1 MTSNNQNKPYILG
14 LDIGMASVG
23 AALLGDKEVIGLHV
37 RAFNKAET
45 DKEGNPLNQIR
56 REARSA
62 RRRTRRKALRL
73 QSLKKILSRGSL
85 PYSTKTNETIS
96 PWQSRAE
103 GLNRKLTPEEW
114 SASLYH
120 LLKHRGFQSTRKS
133 EANDDKQ
140 LGELLSG
147 VKENNSLIDGDK
159 YRTAGELAWLHPKF
173 SDAKRNKGGSYKH
186 TFSRADIAKELSFLF
201 DKQRQFGNPNAS
213 EALEEAVN
221 KLLMARRPAI
231 ANDDLFKM
239 IGFCTFEKEE
249 YRSPKATFSAEK
261 FVWLGKLNNLTIN
274 SLGKRRPLTRNER
287 ETLINLPFTLS
298 KLSYKQ
304 VRSKLNLQEGDS
316 FVGLSYYKKDP
327 DSKKDPEA
335 ATLFEAKSFNTM
347 KKAYEKRGLE
357 GRWKTDCHNI
367 ELMDALTY
375 AQTVYKEDA
384 PAREYLKEKGV
395 DEEVIEA
402 ALSVSFSG
410 FINLS
415 LVALQKIIPLMEQG
429 QRYDQAVTEIYGH
442 HSNLNSG
449 LEKSKY
455 LPKVDYEDIRNPV
468 VARTL
473 NQARKLVN
481 AIVKQYGSPA
491 AVHIELARDLSKPF
505 DERRKIQKDQETYQ
519 KDKER
524 DRKYFEEQFGSTPN
538 GLDLLKFQLYREQD
552 AQCAYSQKPI
562 DIDRLCE
569 VGYVQVDHALPFSRS
584 FDNSKNNKVLV
595 LTQEN
600 QNKGNKT
607 PYEYLNGVDDSEQ
620 WQRFVAWVVGNK
632 KIRQAKRSRLLQST
646 FDFENAEAFRER
658 NLTDTRYACKYFK
671 KLVEDNLLL
680 DPRSKTKRV
689 VAVSG
694 QLTSLLR
701 ARWGLLK
708 VREDGDKHHALDAA
722 VVAACTQGFV
732 KRMANYSKRKELE
745 FVRTHVPDPETGEI
759 IDIAALR
766 QLEGEFPQPWPNF
779 RNELLARL
787 SDDPAAKMPELK
799 GVQPIRVSRAPLRRG
814 TGAAHKETIR
824 SKKHMSEDIPEQ
836 KKKLSSV
843 KTPLE
848 KLKVKDLER
857 IVGYEDP
864 RNKGLITA
872 IRQRLEA
879 FGDNGQKAF
888 KEPLYKP
895 SKSGKQA
902 PQIRSVNLLSSSEQK
917 SGVDVRGGI
926 ADNGE
931 IIRTDI
937 FLSKNGFFA
946 IPLYVADIVKP
957 ELPCKVITKGK
968 NYQDWISINQGFK
981 FLFSLHPND
990 WIRITRKGK
999 PTIEGYYSSV
1009 NRSTAAFDVWIHDRN
1024 KQFGRKGKVG
1034 LIEGVGFKSA
1044 LSIEKFH
1051 VDLLGNLHIAPYQ
1064 PRQLLKQV

>member
-1 MTSNNQNKPYILG
+1 MTAIIQSKPYVLG

-23 AALLGDKEVIGLHV
+23 AALLSDNEIIGLHV
-37 RAFNKAET
+37 RTFNKAET

-62 RRRTRRKALRL
+62 RRRTRRKVLRL
-73 QSLKKILSRGSL
+73 KSLKKILSRNAL
-85 PYSTKTNETIS
+85 PYEDKTNETIS
-96 PWQSRAE
+96 PWQSRSE
-103 GLNRKLTPEEW
+103 GLDRKLTPQEW
-114 SASLYH
+114 SAALYH

-133 EANDDKQ
+133 EAKDDKQ
-140 LGELLSG
+140 VGELLSG
-147 VKENNSLIDGDK
+147 VKENNSLIDGEK

-173 SDAKRNKGGSYKH
+173 SEAKRNKGGSYKH
-186 TFSRADIAKELSFLF
+186 TFSRADIAKELSILF
-201 DKQRQFGNPNAS
+201 DKQRHFGNPNTG
-213 EALEEAVN
+213 EALEEQVN

-231 ANDDLFKM
+231 ADDDLFKM
-239 IGFCTFEKEE
+239 IGFCTFEKQEQ
-249 YRSPKATFSAEK
+249 RAPKATFSAER

-274 SLGKRRPLTRNER
+274 SLGKRRPLTPNE
-287 ETLINLPFTLS
+287 LAMINNIPFTQS
-298 KLSYKQ
+298 KLTYKQ
-304 VRSKLNLQEGDS
+304 VRTKLKLQEGDS

-327 DSKKDPEA
+327 ESNTDPEA
-335 ATLFEAKSFNTM
+335 ATLFEAKSFHTM
-347 KKAYEKRGLE
+347 KKAYEKHGLA
-357 GRWKTDCHNI
+357 GRWKADCHNI
-367 ELMDALTY
+367 ELMDTLTY
-375 AQTVYKEDA
+375 AQTVFKEDA
-384 PAREYLKEKGV
+384 PARECLQEKGV
-395 DEEVIEA
+395 DNEVIEA

-415 LVALQKIIPLMEQG
+415 LVALKKIIPLMEQG

-442 HSNLNSG
+442 HSNLHSG

-455 LPKVDYEDIRNPV
+455 LPKVDYNDIRNPV

-505 DERRKIQKDQETYQ
+505 DERRKIQKDQEAFQ
-519 KDKER
+519 KTKDR
-524 DRKYFEEQFGSTPN
+524 DSKYFEEQFGYPPN

-552 AQCAYSQKPI
+552 AQCAYSQKSI
-562 DIDRLCE
+562 DIEHLCA

-607 PYEYLNGVDDSEQ
+607 PYEYLYGADDSEQ

-632 KIRQAKRSRLLQST
+632 KIRLAKRSRLLQST

-671 KLVEDNLLL
+671 KLVEENLLL

-759 IDIAALR
+759 INIAALR
-766 QLEGEFPQPWPNF
+766 QLEAEFPQPWPNF

-787 SDDPAAKMPELK
+787 SDDPAAMMPELK
-799 GVQPIRVSRAPLRRG
+799 GVLPIRVSRAPLRRG

-824 SKKHMSEDIPEQ
+824 SKKHMPDDAALNT
-836 KKKLSSV
+836 KKFSSV

-848 KLKVKDLER
+848 KLKLKDLER

-864 RNKGLITA
+864 RNKGLIEA

-879 FGDNGQKAF
+879 FSDNGQKAF

-895 SKSGKQA
+895 SKPGKQA
-902 PQIRSVNLLSSSEQK
+902 PPIRSVNLLSSNEQK
-917 SGVDVRGGI
+917 SGVDVRKGI

-931 IIRTDI
+931 IVRTD
-937 FLSKNGFFA
+937 FFKRSNKFYA
-946 IPLYVADIVKP
+946 IPLYVSDIVKT
-957 ELPCKVITKGK
+957 ELPSKVIT
-968 NYQDWISINQGFK
+968 INKPYGEWVELDESFE
-981 FLFSLHPND
+981 FIFSAYPND
-990 WIRITRKGK
+990 WIEITRKNK
-999 PTIEGYYSSV
+999 LTIEGYFSGI
-1009 NRSTAAFDVWIHDRN
+1009 NRATAAVNIWAHDRSIHSG
-1024 KQFGRKGKVG
+1024 KKG
-1034 LIEGVGFKSA
+1034 LFE
-1044 LSIEKFH
+1044 SIGIQGCQSIKKLH
-1051 VDLLGNLHIAPYQ
+1051 VDCLGHLHLAPYE
-1064 PRQLLKQV
+1064 PRQPLKKV